1 MRLFWT
7 ILFGTVPLLGVW
19 FYWWAWKEG
28 YWLPDDVSTHGHE
41 IDRLFNIIMWIT
53 GVVFVATEAALG
65 WFIWKYSRGEKA
77 LYTHG
82 NHKVEIIWTVVPAII
97 LAYIVWAQYG
107 TWANIKYQR
116 NFPDVP
122 VLAEVTAQQFDWR
135 FRYAGADGVYNTPDD
150 VHSVYELHVPVN
162 EPVVVDLLS
171 RDVLHSFFLPQ
182 LRVKQDAVPGLRI
195 PIWFEATKI
204 GAYDLACAELCGWGH
219 YKMAGKLIVESRA
232 DFDAWLSAT
241 AAEQE
246 RSR

>member
-1 MRLFWT
+1 M
-7 ILFGTVPLLGVW
+7 
-19 FYWWAWKEG
+19 
-28 YWLPDDVSTHGHE
+28 
-41 IDRLFNIIMWIT
+41 
-53 GVVFVATEAALG
+53 
-65 WFIWKYSRGEKA
+65 
-77 LYTHG
+77 
-82 NHKVEIIWTVVPAII
+82 VPAII